1 MAVSVNLGN
10 IIIADADVPR
20 VQAATRAVFGA
31 GLTDE
36 QIIERLRVQACDS
49 IERMVVVYEKK
60 AATDAAAALTPIID
74 IT

>member
-1 MAVSVNLGN
+1 MVVAVNLGN
-10 IIIADADVPR
+10 IIIQDADVAR
-20 VQAATRAVFGA
+20 VQAATRAVFGM

-36 QIIERLRVQACDS
+36 QIVEKLRVQACDS
-49 IERMVVVYEKK
+49 IERMVIVYEKK